1 MISTTIESD
10 YSQRSCFSPGNRGK
24 IQTKLPSW
32 RKGIPNRQWKLLKY
46 NWLSLKVYLGFHA
59 YVGIQMTCQN
69 DQTIRRFIL
78 FREEYILRFREGP
91 SITILIV
98 SGAFFL
104 TGRDEWV
111 QTLFT
116 YASIMTKK
124 YSPEEPC
131 MHYNYDQ

>member
-1 MISTTIESD
+1 
-10 YSQRSCFSPGNRGK
+10 
-24 IQTKLPSW
+24 
-32 RKGIPNRQWKLLKY
+32 
-46 NWLSLKVYLGFHA
+46 
-59 YVGIQMTCQN
+59 MTCQN